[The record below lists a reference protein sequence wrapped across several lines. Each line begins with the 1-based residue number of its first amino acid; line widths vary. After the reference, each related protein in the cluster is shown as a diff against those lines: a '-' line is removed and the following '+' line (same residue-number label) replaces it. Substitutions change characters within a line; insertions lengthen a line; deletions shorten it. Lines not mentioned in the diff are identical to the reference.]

1 MEVLVAGCKKPLVSI
16 IITTFNRRDFIIE
29 AVESALDQT
38 YSNIEIIIVDD
49 GSTDATDE
57 LINKTYKN
65 ELRVS
70 YYYKENGKR
79 ASAFNLGFEMS
90 KGQFIAILDSDN
102 RYKPERI
109 EAGVTALM
117 ENPEF
122 DISYGDI
129 ITINEAGKEIHR
141 KNMRRY
147 SGNISEQ
154 LVYDNCVS
162 INTALIPRR
171 CFEDLGLM
179 DVSYKR
185 SDDYELWLRFSTQYK
200 FLYISQ
206 YLAEYRVM
214 ENQLSSN
221 TLGRLDVNLRLIE
234 DFRLKHG
241 DRVGDDRFRQAFCR
255 IHALKSIDYS
265 KKRERM
271 LAIKE
276 FLKAFKNKP
285 LERVT
290 LKSLVFLLGFKK

>member
-1 MEVLVAGCKKPLVSI
+1 MEALNKGVVEALVSI

-29 AVESALDQT
+29 AVDSALAQT
-38 YSNIEIIIVDD
+38 YENIEIIIVDD
-49 GSTDATDE
+49 GSTDGTDD
-57 LINKTYKN
+57 LIRKTYGN
-65 ELRVS
+65 DGRVS

-79 ASAFNLGFEMS
+79 ASAFNLGFEKS

-109 EAGVTALM
+109 EIGMNALS
-117 ENPEF
+117 ENPGF

-129 ITINEAGKEIHR
+129 ITINEAGIEIHR

-162 INTALIPRR
+162 INTALVPRY

-185 SDDYELWLRFSTQYK
+185 SDDYELWLRFSTRYK
-200 FLYISQ
+200 FLYIRKF
-206 YLAEYRVM
+206 LAEYRVM
-214 ENQLSSN
+214 EDQLSSN
-221 TLGRLDVNLRLIE
+221 TIGRLDVNLRLID
-234 DFRLKHG
+234 DFRLKYG
-241 DRVGDDRFRQAFCR
+241 DRVGEESFRKALCR
-255 IHALKSIDYS
+255 IHALRSIHYS
-265 KKRERM
+265 KNKERT
-271 LAIKE
+271 LAMKA
-276 FLKAFKNKP
+276 FLRAFKNKP

-290 LKSLVFLLGFKK
+290 LKSLVFLFGFRR